1 MANLVSVIIP
11 NRNGEA
17 TIGRCLNAALDSDH
31 GNFEVIVIDDC
42 SEDGSV
48 GVIGEFPCTLIRR
61 EWHGGA
67 AAARNAGALN
77 AKGNILFFTD
87 ADCLLERNALSLASR
102 DISSFGPDVI
112 VGGTYTLEPDDD
124 DFFSRFQSIF
134 INYSETKKSEN
145 PDYVATHAMAIDAE
159 AFRRSSGFSDDLM
172 TVAEDIEFCHRMR
185 RAGFRLVMDPA
196 IQVRHIFNF
205 SLWRSLCNAAG
216 KAMHWTAYSIWN
228 RDLFKDS
235 GTASVELKVNVVAHF
250 LALGL
255 VCSWPLFANPL
266 FLVPVPPIIAANLLV
281 SGRLLRAFHD
291 AAGMGFAITA
301 GLYYVLIF
309 PLAVGSGTLA
319 GAVRFLG
326 AGTPAWKGR

>member
-1 MANLVSVIIP
+1 MVDFVSVIIP

-17 TIGRCLNAALDSDH
+17 TIGKCLKAALASDH

-48 GVIGEFPCTLIRR
+48 GVIGEFPCTLVRR
-61 EWHGGA
+61 ERRGGA

-87 ADCLLERNALSLASR
+87 ADCLLERDALSLASR
-102 DISSFGPDVI
+102 NISSFGPDVI
-112 VGGTYTLEPDDD
+112 VGGTYAVEPGDDN
-124 DFFSRFQSIF
+124 FFSRFQSIF
-134 INYSETKKSEN
+134 INYSETKKPEN

-159 AFRRSSGFSDDLM
+159 AFRRSRGFTDELM
-172 TVAEDIEFCHRMR
+172 TVVEDVEFCHRMR
-185 RAGFRLVMDPA
+185 RVGFRLVMDSA

-281 SGRLLRAFHD
+281 SGRLLQAFHD
-291 AAGMGFAITA
+291 AAGMGFAVAA
-301 GLYYVLIF
+301 GLYYVLIY
-309 PLAVGSGTLA
+309 PLAVGAGVLA
-319 GAVRFLG
+319 GTVKYFG
-326 AGTPAWKGR
+326 AGTPTWKDR